1 MVQLE
6 RIILGFNKVRQM
18 EKKICISFS
27 RFQDVPSS
35 AYDIHFLWT
44 ESDSTL
50 PSYGYVTIGLI
61 SP

>member
-6 RIILGFNKVRQM
+6 RIILGFNKVRQT
-18 EKKICISFS
+18 EKIYVFSFRGFKMS
-27 RFQDVPSS
+27 PS

-61 SP
+61 SS